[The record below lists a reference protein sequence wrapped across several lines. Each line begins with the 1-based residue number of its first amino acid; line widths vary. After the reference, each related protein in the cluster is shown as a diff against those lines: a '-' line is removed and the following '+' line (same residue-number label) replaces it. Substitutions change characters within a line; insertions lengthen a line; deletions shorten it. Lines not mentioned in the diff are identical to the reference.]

1 MADKEQVQEGV
12 RIDKDEMYK
21 SLVEKTRALPSF
33 SVYRNS
39 AIVSNP
45 GTPLN
50 VEDVVKA
57 GLIANL
63 NILLLGERGEG
74 KTQLMQ
80 DTNNA
85 LFGGKGVYIRARPD
99 MKARDLYERFNLENL
114 ERELS
119 DIVKGNFTQIDEI
132 NRAPPIVQNEFFH
145 ICDGYI
151 EFQGKKVELGGE
163 LGYHTTMA
171 SANIGDGGNGGYV
184 GTFEMDDAILDRF
197 HLILNMDNYPTEVKD
212 DILILSNTKG
222 RNPRVI
228 NHTSRE
234 EKAGELA
241 ELNSGLELVTRDFSA
256 DVALLY
262 LRKGFDYC
270 LPDKSNGRESKRAV
284 LQVIPEIC
292 KGCNRLGDGCGYIRP
307 ISTRAAKAISALAP
321 ALKLV
326 ADARSKEEGFS
337 RHITHKEVLEAFKI
351 VAPYA
356 DIIDQTWVRDQYK
369 GNPNFAVD
377 VVAGKLRGDIES
389 KNEPMESA
397 FKKALKGE
405 LSQSHLENFKEDWK
419 FYGTVL
425 QEINTIAEKEGG
437 LTGKDISALAALAQT
452 YPILNIIREYD

>member
-1 MADKEQVQEGV
+1 MADNTSGQEQVQE
-12 RIDKDEMYK
+12 RSYK
-21 SLVEKTRALPSF
+21 SLVEGVRALPSF
-33 SVYRNS
+33 SVYKNS
-39 AIVSNP
+39 SIVSNP
-45 GTPLN
+45 GHPLT

-85 LFGGKGVYIRARPD
+85 FFSGNGVYIRARPD
-99 MKARDLYERFNLENL
+99 MKVRDLYEKFNITNL

-119 DIVKGNFTQIDEI
+119 DITSRPFTQIDEI

-171 SANIGDGGNGGYV
+171 SANIGNGGYV

-197 HLILNMDNYPTEVKD
+197 HLILNIDNYPTKVND
-212 DILILSNTKG
+212 DVLILSNTSG

-228 NHTSRE
+228 NHSER
-234 EKAGELA
+234 KDNLKELA
-241 ELNSGLELVTRDFSA
+241 DLSAGLGSITRDFSA
-256 DVALLY
+256 DAALLY

-270 LPDKSNGRESKRAV
+270 LPDRSNGRESKRAV

-292 KGCNRLGDGCGYIRP
+292 KGCHRLGDGCGYIRP
-307 ISTRAAKAISALAP
+307 ISTRATKAISALAP

-326 ADARSKEEGFS
+326 ADAKSNEDISDDPSENERRGLGVVSYKE
-337 RHITHKEVLEAFKI
+337 ILEAFKI

-356 DIIDQTWVRDQYK
+356 DIVDSSWVRTQYK
-369 GNPNFAVD
+369 SNPNFAVD
-377 VVAGKLRGDIES
+377 EVAEKLRRDIDTRKNVLEVSFRKSLEGKLGNQLND
-389 KNEPMESA
+389 
-397 FKKALKGE
+397 
-405 LSQSHLENFKEDWK
+405 FKEDWS
-419 FYGTVL
+419 FYATFL
-425 QEINTIAEKEGG
+425 REINTIAAQEGN
-437 LTGKDISALAALAQT
+437 LNEVEDIPALAEK
-452 YPILNIIREYD
+452 YPLLNILRK